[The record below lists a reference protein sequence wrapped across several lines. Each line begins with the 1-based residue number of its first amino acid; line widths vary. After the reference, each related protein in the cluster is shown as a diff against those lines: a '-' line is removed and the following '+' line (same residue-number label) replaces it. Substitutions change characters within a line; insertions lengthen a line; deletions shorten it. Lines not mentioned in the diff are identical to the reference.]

1 MRNACDSSFLKSTDY
16 SVVPNVPS
24 DSNLVT
30 YLTNAATSE
39 QMETQE
45 SVALADIISCSGA
58 TEGMDMPAVVE
69 QLFTKANGTLP

>member
-1 MRNACDSSFLKSTDY
+1 MDPELAVKPTDSP
-16 SVVPNVPS
+16 VVANVPS

-45 SVALADIISCSGA
+45 SVALADIISCSAA
-58 TEGMDMPAVVE
+58 TEGLDMPALVE
-69 QLFTKANGTLP
+69 QLFKKANSTLP